1 MEVLRPGLACVAVKI
16 IFEKQERRGRKKKNW
31 NKRGEHGRE
40 PRPAVNFSCCMR
52 LKFFHF
58 AKSNRHRERDRP
70 MDETTEAKKRVSRR
84 WMEVESRQ
92 RAESFLRREKN

>member
-1 MEVLRPGLACVAVKI
+1 M
-16 IFEKQERRGRKKKNW
+16 RRCENNIREAGKEGEKKKNW

-70 MDETTEAKKRVSRR
+70 MDETTEAKKG
-84 WMEVESRQ
+84 
-92 RAESFLRREKN
+92 